1 MNIAKALKRKN
12 KLASELETLKARF
25 RASNSLIEGNKRNY
39 NTKTVYDEIIAK
51 ESELVNLKLS
61 IAKANI
67 GIVEKIYQI
76 AELKGRVQMLK
87 STSTN
92 EGTHNI
98 GYSEKTSTYVVELN
112 EIEINE
118 MVLKLETEIEALQD
132 AIDTYNH
139 TTTI

>member
-1 MNIAKALKRKN
+1 MNIAKGLKRKN
-12 KLASELETLKARF
+12 KLASELETLKVRF
-25 RASNSLIEGNKRNY
+25 RSSNSLIEGNKKIY
-39 NTKTVYDEIIAK
+39 NMSDLYAQIIAK
-51 ESELVNLKLS
+51 EDELVQLKLA

-92 EGTHNI
+92 EGVHNI
-98 GYSEKTSTYVVELN
+98 GYSEKTSTYVVTID
-112 EIEINE
+112 EIKMNE
-118 MVLKLETEIEALQD
+118 MVAGLEADIEALQD

-139 TTTI
+139 TTTL

>member
-1 MNIAKALKRKN
+1 MNIAKGLKRKN
-12 KLASELETLKARF
+12 KLASELETLKSRF
-25 RASNSLIEGNKRNY
+25 RSSNSLLEGNKKIY
-39 NTKTVYDEIIAK
+39 NMSDLYAQIIAK
-51 ESELVNLKLS
+51 EDELVQLKLA

-92 EGTHNI
+92 EGVHNI
-98 GYSEKTSTYVVELN
+98 GYSEKTSVYVVTIDELKM
-112 EIEINE
+112 NE
-118 MVLKLETEIEALQD
+118 MVAGLEADIEALQD

-139 TTTI
+139 TTIL